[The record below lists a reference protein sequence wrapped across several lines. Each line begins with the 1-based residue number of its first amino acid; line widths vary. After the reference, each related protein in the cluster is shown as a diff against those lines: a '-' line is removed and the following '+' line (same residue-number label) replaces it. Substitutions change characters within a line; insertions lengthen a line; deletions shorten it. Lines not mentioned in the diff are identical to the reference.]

1 MPKRVL
7 LNILTIVLLGT
18 TQPLSGQIATKPSVQ
33 MTSVELAHLVSLRV
47 TVFSHDKDL
56 LVPYCG
62 GGDDK
67 PEYLCVL
74 PSYLEVQTSKGWRR
88 MKLRH
93 GGVMGLVPLD
103 RRKVQLIP
111 SGKSQDFSFNFRTE
125 DFEIE
130 HGQRFRVVVTAWPD
144 EQSMRADEPPI
155 RLASQ
160 SFQCP

>member
-1 MPKRVL
+1 MPNRVL
-7 LNILTIVLLGT
+7 LNILAMVLLGT

-47 TVFSHDKDL
+47 TVFSPDKDL

-93 GGVMGLVPLD
+93 GGVMGEVPWNVG
-103 RRKVQLIP
+103 R
-111 SGKSQDFSFNFRTE
+111 FN
-125 DFEIE
+125 
-130 HGQRFRVVVTAWPD
+130 
-144 EQSMRADEPPI
+144 S
-155 RLASQ
+155 SQ
-160 SFQCP
+160 SGRAAISPSTSQWRISRLSMDNDFVSW

>member
-1 MPKRVL
+1 MPKQVL

-18 TQPLSGQIATKPSVQ
+18 AQPLSGQNATKPSVQ

-47 TVFSHDKDL
+47 TVFSSDKDL
-56 LVPYCG
+56 LVPYCS

-74 PSYLEVQTSKGWRR
+74 PSYLEVQTSSGWRR

-93 GGVMGLVPLD
+93 GGVMGYAPLD
-103 RRKVQLIP
+103 HRKVQLIP
-111 SGKSQDFSFNFRTE
+111 AGKSRDFSFNFRTE

-155 RLASQ
+155 RLTSQ
-160 SFQCP
+160 PFKCP